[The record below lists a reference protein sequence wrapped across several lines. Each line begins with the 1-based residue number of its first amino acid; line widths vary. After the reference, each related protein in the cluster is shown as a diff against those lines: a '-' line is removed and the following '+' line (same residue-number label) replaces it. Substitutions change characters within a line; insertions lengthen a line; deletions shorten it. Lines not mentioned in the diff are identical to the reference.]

1 MGLSG
6 GAGRPLLIRECCHF
20 GIWLLTKLAAS
31 LNWSKFEANSIGPQL
46 VISEET
52 PYDNTIKLKRAN
64 IFLPFTRCLLWFRR
78 GSGSVSELGSFS
90 RSCACSKPG
99 NGRVVDGGHDSRDH
113 YHWMLGYL
121 VTSILGLC
129 TVDSSA
135 TRVER
140 AFDLRSSSS
149 ASFLFKST
157 WKQATRIKAGIL
169 MEM

>member
-1 MGLSG
+1 MTNY
-6 GAGRPLLIRECCHF
+6 R
-20 GIWLLTKLAAS
+20 
-31 LNWSKFEANSIGPQL
+31 
-46 VISEET
+46 
-52 PYDNTIKLKRAN
+52 IKLKRAN

-78 GSGSVSELGSFS
+78 GSGLVSELGSSS

-99 NGRVVDGGHDSRDH
+99 NGSVVDGGYGSRDQYRWLFFWWRKWSKLWCNH
-113 YHWMLGYL
+113 DRGLVIVVKMVLISLIIGNL
-121 VTSILGLC
+121 LSLVDVRMFRMVVTSILGLC

-135 TRVER
+135 TSVER